1 MTKNLLKILEL
12 NLVRMKN
19 KLVVFLQ
26 LKISLQLK
34 KLPQKW
40 DREQVQWNLK
50 EMYHQ
55 QNRWQVYS
63 NKELKTQMLVKV
75 QLVLAHNKL
84 ILMIIIQE
92 EAVVKN

>member
-34 KLPQKW
+34 ELPQKW
-40 DREQVQWNLK
+40 DREQVQ
-50 EMYHQ
+50 
-55 QNRWQVYS
+55 
-63 NKELKTQMLVKV
+63 
-75 QLVLAHNKL
+75 
-84 ILMIIIQE
+84 
-92 EAVVKN
+92 